1 MTPPFTA
8 SGDTNLILVTP
19 PSITNRKSYM
29 GFRYVPKSVT
39 SYDPERRKAVIWG
52 YCTELGSFGG
62 QLRQSG

>member
-1 MTPPFTA
+1 
-8 SGDTNLILVTP
+8 
-19 PSITNRKSYM
+19 M